1 MSRLAMWLLA
11 LAGMIAGT
19 WFVAWWMVPVV
30 AAAWALADRGDA
42 AVPLKAALA
51 GLMAWGLLLLAQL
64 PGGGVERL
72 ADALGQAIGVG
83 AMPLVVLTLA
93 FPALLAGS
101 AAAIVRAVV
110 GRAATRSDES
120 AR

>member
-1 MSRLAMWLLA
+1 MSRTTLWLLA
-11 LAGMIAGT
+11 LAGMLAGT
-19 WFVAWWMVPVV
+19 WLVAWWMVPVV
-30 AAAWALADRGDA
+30 AAAWALADRSDA
-42 AVPLKAALA
+42 ALPLKAAVT
-51 GLMAWGLLLLAQL
+51 GLLAWGLLLVAQL

-110 GRAATRSDES
+110 GRAAAGSGDEG
-120 AR
+120 R